1 MVSREGYV
9 FELLQM
15 RTRNTRLLWMLVEPA
30 TPLPDLRLGAPARD
44 PAIHRET
51 TVISAALLEYWTE
64 VAEPQVSDPDH
75 VCAGCPCDNVRVTR
89 FAVHTDPDYGRAL
102 RPS

>member
-30 TPLPDLRLGAPARD
+30 TPLNAERVFATFWA
-44 PAIHRET
+44 E
-51 TVISAALLEYWTE
+51 AALLSGQDANSFDTIDI
-64 VAEPQVSDPDH
+64 SD
-75 VCAGCPCDNVRVTR
+75 AARVHEQP
-89 FAVHTDPDYGRAL
+89 V
-102 RPS
+102 